1 MWPLFLPLFP
11 HYAGPNTKTTLMCLH
26 IAHICICAFALYF
39 VFQNLFMIQ
48 YTCFQEAYKDRG
60 WGGFIW
66 ALSPLVSNRN
76 WKTCICVLLF
86 ATVCFQ
92 EAYSNCGGIY
102 LSLVPVGQVIRLT
115 QQERPP
121 AHFCQRWKN
130 KDSIPYYGKRKI
142 TIRWDYVFYCF
153 FICHIFLV
161 LDASSMRLIKSGVL
175 ICR

>member
-1 MWPLFLPLFP
+1 MR
-11 HYAGPNTKTTLMCLH
+11 LH
-26 IAHICICAFALYF
+26 VAHICSFALFF

-48 YTCFQEAYKDRG
+48 YVFNKPIKIGR
-60 WGGFIW
+60 GGFIGAFSRW
-66 ALSPLVSNRN
+66 SVIVIE
-76 WKTCICVLLF
+76 KTCICVLLF

-142 TIRWDYVFYCF
+142 TFRWDYVFYCF
-153 FICHIFLV
+153 FMCHIFLV

>member
-1 MWPLFLPLFP
+1 MTSVSASLSTLRW
-11 HYAGPNTKTTLMCLH
+11 TKPQNYSDVSTCSTYMF
-26 IAHICICAFALYF
+26 ICTVLCISELIYDS
-39 VFQNLFMIQ
+39 V
-48 YTCFQEAYKDRG
+48 CFQEAYKDRG

-130 KDSIPYYGKRKI
+130 KDSIPHSWKRKNYLHI
-142 TIRWDYVFYCF
+142 GIFFMFFSSAIFVFW
-153 FICHIFLV
+153 L
-161 LDASSMRLIKSGVL
+161 LSMRLIYPGVL

>member
-1 MWPLFLPLFP
+1 MTSVSASLSTLRW
-11 HYAGPNTKTTLMCLH
+11 TKHQNYSDVSTYSTYVNVHLRCR
-26 IAHICICAFALYF
+26 YF

-48 YTCFQEAYKDRG
+48 YVFKKPIKIGGGR
-60 WGGFIW
+60 GFIW

-130 KDSIPYYGKRKI
+130 KDSIPYSGKRENYHQMGI
-142 TIRWDYVFYCF
+142 F
-153 FICHIFLV
+153 FISIFHLPY
-161 LDASSMRLIKSGVL
+161 LSCFGCSLWG
-175 ICR
+175 

>member
-1 MWPLFLPLFP
+1 MTSVSASLSTLRW
-11 HYAGPNTKTTLMCLH
+11 TKEL
-26 IAHICICAFALYF
+26 IYDS
-39 VFQNLFMIQ
+39 V
-48 YTCFQEAYKDRG
+48 CFQEAYKDRG

-130 KDSIPYYGKRKI
+130 KDSISYSGKRKKLPS
-142 TIRWDYVFYCF
+142 DGNMFLCLF
-153 FICHIFLV
+153 FSCLIDLV
-161 LDASSMRLIKSGVL
+161 LDALSMKLKSSLVCWFSDNLFAKR
-175 ICR
+175 